1 MPRRDRLALGDRA
14 GDGCVG
20 EGSDNAAAKQ
30 FFRGNARD
38 RERHDRSRYRPLS
51 RTTWLGYR
59 RLRGRID
66 RDRQRDRETLVADDA
81 LDFALHIGGAFLCEP
96 AVCREAE
103 KNWGRRSSR
112 PLVARAIL
120 RVFGTTNKHHAEQ
133 HVGFDENR
141 DDPFDGLLAARAR
154 K

>member
-1 MPRRDRLALGDRA
+1 MLRVNLLMPHYAPLRRGF
-14 GDGCVG
+14 
-20 EGSDNAAAKQ
+20 S
-30 FFRGNARD
+30 
-38 RERHDRSRYRPLS
+38 
-51 RTTWLGYR
+51 
-59 RLRGRID
+59 LRGS
-66 RDRQRDRETLVADDA
+66 
-81 LDFALHIGGAFLCEP
+81 P

-133 HVGFDENR
+133 HVGFDGNR

-154 K
+154 KICEVGDLAGHKGMEAAATWLQRR